1 MQILVSRAFV
11 SSFTQGQIVE
21 ENKHNSTRE
30 YFYHLD
36 HQGQVISFFFLIF
49 NFYKLSNHQFV
60 STKKSYF
67 WKTQK
72 LKTLQVVIK
81 VNCLPFE
88 NLI

>member
-49 NFYKLSNHQFV
+49 NFYKLSNQQFV
-60 STKKSYF
+60 SKKKLFLEDTK
-67 WKTQK
+67 
-72 LKTLQVVIK
+72 IK
-81 VNCLPFE
+81 NFTSCYKG
-88 NLI
+88 